1 MVLVKIAL
9 RTSGCMDRRTEAI
22 LQYVL
27 ALYTPS
33 FLQKKGKINC
43 VPKSVRGLS
52 VCASVRHVIGQRS
65 SQGKGQI
72 MHFLVN
78 ASSP

>member
-27 ALYTPS
+27 ALYTPF
-33 FLQKKGKINC
+33 FLQKKGKL
-43 VPKSVRGLS
+43 PKSVRCLS

-72 MHFLVN
+72 MYFLVN